1 MLIHGIQTAW
11 IALKTSDGKSLQT
24 GESGLSQT
32 GLLELDHSVLG
43 VASAELKGLDGS
55 KLEKIAGNNI
65 IQYSY
70 ADPLNPTCSLTIN
83 SLDMATLAK
92 IVGMEKQGT
101 GWQMADTKPTG
112 ALIVK
117 APSMTSN
124 DAVYFCFPSGNFL
137 MGDKKLDTDT
147 DSKKTP
153 VTDQLSFA
161 AIDDPNINDMYRIYA
176 TTDSDWKSENDMFKE
191 LFPDYTGAT
200 GSAGS
205 AGTAGSAGPKSSAPT
220 ASH

>member
-1 MLIHGIQTAW
+1 MLIHGIKTAW
-11 IALKTSDGKSLQT
+11 IALKTKDGKSLQT
-24 GESGLSQT
+24 GDSGLSKT
-32 GLLELDHSVLG
+32 GLMELDHFVLG

-55 KLEKIAGNNI
+55 KLEKISGNNS

-92 IVGMEKQGT
+92 IVGMGKQGT

-117 APSMTSN
+117 APSMTSD

-176 TTDSDWKSENDMFKE
+176 TTDSDWKDEATMFKE
-191 LFPDYTGAT
+191 LFPDYT
-200 GSAGS
+200 
-205 AGTAGSAGPKSSAPT
+205 APT
-220 ASH
+220 STPTGLGK

>member
-1 MLIHGIQTAW
+1 MLIHGIKTAW

-24 GESGLSQT
+24 GDSGLSKN
-32 GLLELDHSVLG
+32 GIMELDHSVLG

-55 KLEKIAGNNI
+55 KLEKIAGNNS

-83 SLDMATLAK
+83 SLDMVTLAK
-92 IVGMEKQGT
+92 LVGMEKQGT
-101 GWQMADTKPTG
+101 GWQMADTKPIG
-112 ALIVK
+112 SLIVK

-161 AIDDPNINDMYRIYA
+161 SIDDPNINDMYRIYA
-176 TTDSDWKSENDMFKE
+176 TTDSDWKDEATMFKE
-191 LFPDYTGAT
+191 LFPDYT
-200 GSAGS
+200 
-205 AGTAGSAGPKSSAPT
+205 APT
-220 ASH
+220 STPTVAGK

>member
-1 MLIHGIQTAW
+1 MLIHGIKTAW

-24 GESGLSQT
+24 GDSGLSKN
-32 GLLELDHSVLG
+32 GIMELDHSVLG

-55 KLEKIAGNNI
+55 KLEKIAGNNS

-83 SLDMATLAK
+83 SLDMVALAK
-92 IVGMEKQGT
+92 LVGMEKQGT
-101 GWQMADTKPTG
+101 GWQMADTKPIG
-112 ALIVK
+112 SLIVK
-117 APSMTSN
+117 APSMTSD

-153 VTDQLSFA
+153 VNDQLSFA

-176 TTDSDWKSENDMFKE
+176 TTDSDWKDEATMFKE
-191 LFPDYTGAT
+191 LFPDYT
-200 GSAGS
+200 
-205 AGTAGSAGPKSSAPT
+205 APT
-220 ASH
+220 STPTVAGK

>member
-1 MLIHGIQTAW
+1 MLIHGIKTAW

-24 GESGLSQT
+24 GDSGLSKN
-32 GLLELDHSVLG
+32 GIMELDHSVLG

-55 KLEKIAGNNI
+55 KLEKIAGNNS

-83 SLDMATLAK
+83 SLDMVTLAK
-92 IVGMEKQGT
+92 LVGMEKQGT

-112 ALIVK
+112 SLIVK

-176 TTDSDWKSENDMFKE
+176 TTDSDWRDEATMFKE
-191 LFPDYTGAT
+191 LFPDYT
-200 GSAGS
+200 
-205 AGTAGSAGPKSSAPT
+205 APT
-220 ASH
+220 STPTGAGK